1 VFSPRRKAPTVESI
15 DAFVDVGIMESRW
28 NSVRAEWERDV
39 AVERSRARLAIGAL
53 GATALVHVLLI
64 GVAMTSSLEALG
76 ALTSVELLLLIAT
89 AIVYLRWLA
98 RAVSLASTMSATRL
112 KWTGSAAVWA
122 FFMPIVGLWRP
133 FQVVRDVHDA
143 LAPDAVPEPAPRPV
157 LDGSGGYRHVPMKAA
172 PPPLPVPHA
181 SIGLWWALFVGAR
194 VLNYG
199 DVHVGEARV
208 LGDVVSIA
216 SAMLGLFVVRA
227 IDGRIHERLR
237 RVRHASDEELEAWEL
252 RA

>member
-1 VFSPRRKAPTVESI
+1 
-15 DAFVDVGIMESRW
+15 MESRW
-28 NSVRAEWERDV
+28 NEVRTEWERDV
-39 AVERSRARLAIGAL
+39 GTERSRARLAMGAL
-53 GATALVHVLLI
+53 GATALLHVLLI
-64 GVAMTSSLEALG
+64 GAGMASSIEALA
-76 ALTSVELLLLIAT
+76 ALSSVELVLLIVT
-89 AIVYLRWLA
+89 AIVFLRWLV

-112 KWTGSAAVWA
+112 KWTGSAAAWA

-157 LDGSGGYRHVPMKAA
+157 LDGSGGYRRVEMKSA

-181 SIGLWWALFVGAR
+181 SIGLWWALFIGAR
-194 VLNYG
+194 LLNYG

-208 LGDVVSIA
+208 LGDLLSIA

-227 IDGRIHERLR
+227 IDGRVRERFR
-237 RVRHASDEELEAWEL
+237 RVRHASDEELEAWQL